1 MLACF
6 LDKCYN
12 RSNSGLVH
20 DRMESMAEITA
31 KEELT
36 MPLWAQILIVVL
48 ILVIIAVVALY
59 FYGSKL
65 QRRQVEQEEM
75 MEQMEQTVSILVID
89 KKIMPIQEAALPPQV
104 LEQTPW
110 YMKRA
115 KVQVVQAKIGKNIMV
130 LMAENAAFEVLPVKS
145 EAKVVISGMYI
156 REVKSVRGQT
166 IQKPEKKK
174 KFWDRFKKNK

>member
-1 MLACF
+1 
-6 LDKCYN
+6 
-12 RSNSGLVH
+12 
-20 DRMESMAEITA
+20 
-31 KEELT
+31 

-48 ILVIIAVVALY
+48 IIVAIAVVALY

-65 QRRQVEQEEM
+65 QRRQLEQEEM
-75 MEQMEQTVSILVID
+75 MDQMEQIVSMLIID
-89 KKIMPIQEAALPPQV
+89 KKIMPIKEAGLPPQV

-115 KVQVVQAKIGKNIMV
+115 KVPVVKAKIGKNIMIM
-130 LMAENAAFEVLPVKS
+130 MAENAAYEVLPVKC
-145 EAKVVISGMYI
+145 EAKVVISGIYI

-174 KFWDRFKKNK
+174 RFWDRFKRNKNK

>member
-1 MLACF
+1 MLAC
-6 LDKCYN
+6 LAQKCYN
-12 RSNSGLVH
+12 RTNSGLVH
-20 DRMESMAEITA
+20 DCMESMAEITA

-36 MPLWAQILIVVL
+36 MPLWAQILVVVL

-75 MEQMEQTVSILVID
+75 LEQMEQTVSILVID
-89 KKIMPIQEAALPPQV
+89 KKIMPIKEAALPPQV

-115 KVQVVQAKIGKNIMV
+115 KVPVVKAKIGKNIMV
-130 LMAENAAFEVLPVKS
+130 LMAENKAYEVLPVKT
-145 EAKVVISGMYI
+145 EAKVVLSGMYI

-166 IQKPEKKK
+166 IQKPEQKK
-174 KFWDRFKKNK
+174 KFWDRFKKSK